1 MLGRLELAAE
11 VTVEQYLA
19 AAADR
24 VRVRA
29 GFARLFGA
37 CDVLLTP
44 VSAGPPVPIGAE
56 TARHDGIDVSFRD
69 LVMGYTTPQ
78 DLVGLPACAV
88 RAGFDGLGIPVGLQ
102 LTGRPW
108 SEALVLRAAQA
119 VVDATGPVQARRPVL
134 PSV

>member
-1 MLGRLELAAE
+1 M
-11 VTVEQYLA
+11 
-19 AAADR
+19 
-24 VRVRA
+24 
-29 GFARLFGA
+29 
-37 CDVLLTP
+37 
-44 VSAGPPVPIGAE
+44 
-56 TARHDGIDVSFRD
+56 HDGIDLSFRD

-119 VVDATGPVQARRPVL
+119 VRRDRPRSGATAGAAVV
-134 PSV
+134 

>member
-1 MLGRLELAAE
+1 M
-11 VTVEQYLA
+11 
-19 AAADR
+19 
-24 VRVRA
+24 
-29 GFARLFGA
+29 
-37 CDVLLTP
+37 
-44 VSAGPPVPIGAE
+44 PIGAE
-56 TARHDGIDVSFRD
+56 SARHDGIDVSFRD

-134 PSV
+134 PSLSG